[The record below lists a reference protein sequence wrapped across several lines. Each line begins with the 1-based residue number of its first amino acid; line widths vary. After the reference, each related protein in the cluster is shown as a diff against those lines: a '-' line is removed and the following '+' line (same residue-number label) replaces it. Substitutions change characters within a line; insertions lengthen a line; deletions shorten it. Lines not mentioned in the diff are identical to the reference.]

1 MRACLTSR
9 VVWCV
14 AALVLVLGLALTAP
28 AQQAPAPIQIAWAG
42 PLTGDA
48 AQFGQG
54 YLKGIQLAFEE
65 WNAKGGVLGGRK
77 FVVVTEDDACDPKQ
91 AGTVA
96 TKIADDAKN
105 VVFIGHVCSGTTIAG
120 APIINKVN
128 LPMVTLSSN
137 PTITQQGFKNL
148 FRPIANDNVQGKAG
162 VAFVMRKFKA
172 KKFALLNDKQAFGQG
187 VTDVAKATIEKAGG
201 TVTSSGGVERND
213 VDYTAVLTKIV
224 KTENPDALVYCSNF
238 PTSIGLVVKQ
248 ARQLGYK
255 KPIIG
260 CDGWFDTGMVK
271 TAGAAAD
278 KKSDTEAVYFTFQA
292 PPHTGP
298 QAPPKVKEF
307 SEKFKKK
314 YGTDPANYDSYG
326 YDFANIVANAI
337 VKAGSTD
344 KGQIIDVMHK
354 SSVPGLLIPEYKFDD
369 NGDVING
376 PLYVYTVEK
385 GEIKLVEQWKE

>member
-1 MRACLTSR
+1 MRSSSTSR
-9 VVWCV
+9 AV
-14 AALVLVLGLALTAP
+14 AALAALCLLLGLAAP
-28 AQQAPAPIQIAWAG
+28 ARAQQPPIQIAWAG

-65 WNAKGGVLGGRK
+65 WNAKGGVLGRK
-77 FVVVTEDDACDPKQ
+77 LVVVAEDDACDPKQ
-91 AGTVA
+91 ASNVA
-96 TKIADDAKN
+96 TKIADDPKN
-105 VVFIGHVCSGTTIAG
+105 VVFIGHVCSGTTLAG

-137 PTITQQGFKNL
+137 PAITQQGFKNL

-162 VAFVMRKFKA
+162 VAYVMRKLNA
-172 KKFALLNDKQAFGQG
+172 KRFALLNDKQAFGQG

-201 TVTSSGGVERND
+201 SITSYGGVERSD

-238 PTSIGLVVKQ
+238 PTSVGLLIKQ
-248 ARQLGYK
+248 ARQLGFK

-260 CDGWFDTGMVK
+260 CDGYFDVAMVK
-271 TAGAAAD
+271 TAGAAGER
-278 KKSDTEAVYFTFQA
+278 KSDREAVYFTFQA

-298 QAPPKVKEF
+298 QAPPKVREF
-307 SEKFKKK
+307 AEKFKKK

-337 VKAGSTD
+337 QKAGSTD
-344 KGQIIDVMHK
+344 KDKIIEVLHK
-354 SSVPGLLIPEYKFDD
+354 SAVPGLLIPEYKFDD
-369 NGDVING
+369 NGDVVNG
-376 PLYVYTVEK
+376 PLYIYTVEK
-385 GEIKLVEQWKE
+385 GAIRLVEQWKE